1 MPYGISTTL
10 IGTALLTLLLG
21 AGGTA
26 AYFRKVR
33 KVNNE
38 IRELEREAI
47 AELDDDSAGYG
58 VDLPQPDVGRSPID
72 VFKLWWHLRKEAKMA
87 KNGYIKW
94 YRVGSRLHA
103 PTWVKPERKGA
114 GEMEYYHK
122 GDDETYLFPEES
134 LVTDGTTSAYVAI
147 HKLGEAEPIDI
158 RNPGWA
164 TMDADRL
171 QTLVDM
177 VISRDPPGGLGRLP
191 LSETQ
196 LKYGAFAILFIAI
209 YVVMQM
215 GVFG

>member
-1 MPYGISTTL
+1 MAYETTTVL
-10 IGTALLTLLLG
+10 GTALVTLLVG

-33 KVNNE
+33 GLNK
-38 IRELEREAI
+38 ELRLLEGESI
-47 AELDDDSAGYG
+47 SNSDSDRAGYG
-58 VDLPQPDVGRSPID
+58 VDLPQPNVGRSPID
-72 VFKLWWHLRKEAKMA
+72 VVKLWWHLRKEAKMA
-87 KNGYIKW
+87 KSGYIKW
-94 YRVGSRLHA
+94 YRVGSRLHS
-103 PTWVKPERKGA
+103 PTWVMPERKGA

-134 LVTDGTTSAYVAI
+134 LVTDGVTSAYVAI
-147 HKLGEAEPIDI
+147 HKIGEAEPIDI

-177 VISRDPPGGLGRLP
+177 VISRDPPGGFSNLP
-191 LSETQ
+191 LSSAQ
-196 LKYGAFAILFIAI
+196 LKYGGMALLFVGI
-209 YVVMQM
+209 YAVMQM